1 MKIWK
6 RCQQILSVV
15 LTVIMAV
22 QIPIVAY
29 GQSMNDEALSNEKS
43 FIEPVLEEQ
52 ITKEAEILVE
62 IEDSR
67 DAYTKHFF
75 TDNGSMIAVQY
86 AVPVH
91 FQNEEGKW
99 IQYNNRMEE
108 TTDILDPTLERGI
121 TEEYKVIQSDQ
132 DVRLAKKAGD
142 KKIVT
147 IAKGDNLISWG
158 FVDVNKVSVE
168 LPNRKKPVREMMPS

>member
-22 QIPIVAY
+22 QIPVVAY
-29 GQSMNDEALSNEKS
+29 GQSMNDEALSNDLS

-52 ITKEAEILVE
+52 IVEEAEILVE

-99 IQYNNRMEE
+99 N
-108 TTDILDPTLERGI
+108 
-121 TEEYKVIQSDQ
+121 S
-132 DVRLAKKAGD
+132 
-142 KKIVT
+142 
-147 IAKGDNLISWG
+147 
-158 FVDVNKVSVE
+158 VDLVDEKS
-168 LPNRKKPVREMMPS
+168 KMGG